1 MTDHKGS
8 AIRLAGAESV
18 EPAYTRITSSK
29 WVVDVSIAR
38 ALVAGGAMVLD
49 ARRPELKGAQPLSN
63 AVSVAWQDFTNED
76 STTRGRLLGDD
87 ALLTKR
93 LQALGISKG
102 VAVLV
107 LADAK
112 MGGGEDGRLVWTL
125 RTLGHPFVFVVDGGI
140 DALARGGLPAIK
152 PPPTSGDFVVSRDSR
167 FEIMKEELRAS
178 LGKPGIAILDVREPR
193 EYAGETPYGESRGG
207 HVPGAKHFF
216 YRDLLDADGNVLSRE
231 QIRTKLSEIGV
242 NDDSEVVSYCTGGVR
257 AAFATAVLN
266 DAGIK
271 AKNYAGSMW
280 EWSASPADQYPLE
293 NHKTGE

>member
-1 MTDHKGS
+1 MR
-8 AIRLAGAESV
+8 AAGAESA
-18 EPAYTRITSSK
+18 EPAYTRFTSSK
-29 WVVDVSIAR
+29 WVIDVAVARELVD
-38 ALVAGGAMVLD
+38 GGAIVFD
-49 ARRPELKGAQPLSN
+49 ARKPDLKRARPLSN

-76 STTRGRLLGDD
+76 ATTKGRLLGDD

-93 LQALGISKG
+93 LQTLGVSKS

-112 MGGGEDGRLVWTL
+112 LGGGEDGRLAWTL
-125 RTLGHPFVFVVDGGI
+125 RTLGHPSVFLVDGGI
-140 DALARGGLPAIK
+140 DAFTRGGLPGIK
-152 PPPTSGDFVVSRDSR
+152 PPPMLGDFVVSRDRR

-178 LGKPGIAILDVREPR
+178 LGKPGIVILDVRELR

-216 YRDLLDADGNVLSRE
+216 YRDLLDANGNVLSRE
-231 QIRTKLSEIGV
+231 QIRAKLSEIGV
-242 NDDSEVVSYCTGGVR
+242 KDDSEVASYCTGGVR

-266 DAGIK
+266 DVGIK

-280 EWSASPADQYPLE
+280 EWSASPADQYPLV
-293 NHKTGE
+293 